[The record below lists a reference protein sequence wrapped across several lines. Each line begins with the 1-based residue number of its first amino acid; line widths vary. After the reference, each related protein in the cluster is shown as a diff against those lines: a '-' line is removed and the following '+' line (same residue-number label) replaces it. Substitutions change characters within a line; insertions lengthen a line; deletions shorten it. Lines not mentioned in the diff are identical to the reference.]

1 MTPMSYEESILKRKL
16 TFPEVLIY
24 GNKYNTVSSDGKIAY
39 IILYNQLEKALQENW
54 IDEQNHVYFKF
65 NYGEMSELFHWTLNK
80 TKDILSELE
89 IKGMVQI
96 ASDPELGII
105 QRTYLAELSL

>member
-1 MTPMSYEESILKRKL
+1 MSYEESILKRKL

-65 NYGEMSELFHWTLNK
+65 NYGEMSELSHWTLNK